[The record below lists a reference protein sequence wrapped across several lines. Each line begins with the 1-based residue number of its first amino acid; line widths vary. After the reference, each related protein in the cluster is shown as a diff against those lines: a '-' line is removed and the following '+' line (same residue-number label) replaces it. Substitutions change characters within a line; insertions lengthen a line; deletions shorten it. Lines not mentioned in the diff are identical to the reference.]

1 MWPYVYMLIIWVLV
15 WTELWLNVRKNSKS
29 IFTLIFCLTNMSSW
43 DLLLWRMSSYLV
55 TKIVHI
61 VSLHRLV
68 NMITCTCTMYIG
80 RFYPKKTMKEL
91 RSLHVH
97 CNDVFRYLNSQRLFS
112 IVLVIIYQIL
122 LHVTLLPPSY
132 GSNVGS
138 PWGTGD

>member
-80 RFYPKKTMKEL
+80 RFYPKKPW
-91 RSLHVH
+91 RNSVH
-97 CNDVFRYLNSQRLFS
+97 CMC
-112 IVLVIIYQIL
+112 IVMMSSDTWIL
-122 LHVTLLPPSY
+122 KDCFQLCLLLYIKYCYMLLCYHLHMV
-132 GSNVGS
+132 VM
-138 PWGTGD
+138 